1 MDGRQDQV
9 TRMLAFAEDVHHA
22 LATLTCAGRP
32 TSVRMGMAT
41 GDLALL
47 VGDGGAGVGFVSVQ
61 GQAVKLATRMEA
73 LSEPGTVLVHRSGL
87 DKWVAEGAGAR
98 GAAGAPRAAPETVLV
113 DCGGGEGQAEAAAA
127 YDFATRRFP
136 PSPSSRATGLLG
148 KGRAI
153 SRLCSFGGRAGEP
166 AAKRRPRSHSSIW

>member
-9 TRMLAFAEDVHHA
+9 TRMLAFAEDVHRA

-98 GAAGAPRAAPETVLV
+98 GAAGAPRAAPETVQV
-113 DCGGGEGQAEAAAA
+113 DCGGGDERTEAAAA
-127 YDFATRRFP
+127 YDFATRRFRLLA
-136 PSPSSRATGLLG
+136 PSVPAALLG
-148 KGRAI
+148 KGRAT
-153 SRLCSFGGRAGEP
+153 SRWGSFGGRAGEP
-166 AAKRRPRSHSSIW
+166 AAKRLRRSLSLY